1 MRRHMGQSGRYDGIQ
16 NRARGVAETRPATK
30 VEETRPMTIPEA
42 RETGPIGA
50 LRNDHRRAMRL
61 AGLLV
66 ERIDRLGRL
75 DAADV
80 WIAHDIFRYMVDFV
94 DSRHHAREDRVI
106 DALLEREPWLSCHV
120 GQIGRAH
127 EELRLEGDTLLRELT
142 AMRERGSIDGR
153 TIVPRL
159 ANYAAALASHFE
171 SEERELFDRAGALL
185 TDADWRGVDAPGVAG
200 DDPLFGPQVE
210 QGFEKLF
217 EVYVGRVL
225 EMGMPSRV
233 PGPRAAALL
242 VDGSAALIDGV
253 RSTASALVSGARRA
267 LRANIAGAGA
277 MVQSRSLAD
286 LAAAASEWTSGNLGE
301 TKRAVRRVRDLTRQL
316 TETKLGSVG
325 SAFSRPVS
333 PQFVASH
340 QFDRTPPSWQSQI
353 VNLSLRAL
361 VKRGV
366 ANASFEG
373 IRRPRSRLE
382 QMFIGLD
389 DDVVVTRWCIA
400 GGEAE
405 VFEIDGIVPE
415 RTVLHL
421 PGGGFVMQATQAHR
435 LMAARLARQARAR
448 VVMMHYRLAP
458 ENPYPAGLD
467 DCVAAYRYLI
477 DGGIDPAS
485 IVLSGDSAGAGLALS
500 LLQRARNEG
509 LPLPAGTIAISPVTD
524 LTYSGAS
531 RTYNRWIEPML
542 PDDNRNFIAELYLRD
557 VPTDDPVASPLF
569 GDQSHLPPLLI
580 QVGSIEILLDDSLRF
595 AAKVRAQGGECEC
608 EVWHGMPHDFLL
620 FGMLP
625 EAKKALGHVVKFI
638 EKHTPTPEWAEAAAV
653 QPAAV
658 TPRKPV
664 WRDRLR
670 RARVPAG
677 RRAA

>member
-1 MRRHMGQSGRYDGIQ
+1 M
-16 NRARGVAETRPATK
+16 TRSD
-30 VEETRPMTIPEA
+30 A
-42 RETGPIGA
+42 REISPIVA

-66 ERIDRLGRL
+66 ERVDRLRRL
-75 DAADV
+75 DAADL

-106 DALLEREPWLSCHV
+106 DALLKREPWLSCHV
-120 GQIGRAH
+120 EQIGQAH
-127 EELRLEGDTLLRELT
+127 DELRLEGDTLLRELT
-142 AMRERGSIDGR
+142 AMRERGTLEGR

-159 ANYAAALASHFE
+159 ANYAAALSAHFE
-171 SEERELFDRAGALL
+171 SEERELFERAAAVL
-185 TDADWRGVDAPGVAG
+185 TESDWRRIDEPGAAG
-200 DDPLFGPQVE
+200 HDPLFGPQVE
-210 QGFEKLF
+210 QGYEKLF

-225 EMGMPSRV
+225 EMGAPSRV

-242 VDGSAALIDGV
+242 VDGSAALIEGA
-253 RSTASALVSGARRA
+253 RSTVSALVSGAKRTI
-267 LRANIAGAGA
+267 RANVAGAGA
-277 MVQSRSLAD
+277 VVQSRSLSE
-286 LAAAASEWTSGNLGE
+286 LASAASVWTSGNVGE
-301 TKRAVRRVRDLTRQL
+301 TKRAVRRVRELTRQL
-316 TETKLGSVG
+316 TSTLEPVN
-325 SAFSRPVS
+325 SAFSGVS

-340 QFDRTPPSWQSQI
+340 RFDRTPPSWQSQI

-366 ANASFEG
+366 SKVSIES
-373 IRRPRSRLE
+373 IRQPRSRLE
-382 QMFIGLD
+382 QRIISLD
-389 DDVVVTRWCIA
+389 DDVTVARWKIG

-405 VFEIDGIVPE
+405 VFEVDGVVPE

-435 LMAARLARQARAR
+435 LMAARLARQSRAR

-458 ENPYPAGLD
+458 EDPYPAGLD
-467 DCVAAYRYLI
+467 DCVAAYRHLVE
-477 DGGIDPAS
+477 GGTDPAS

-500 LLQRARNEG
+500 LLQRCRLEG
-509 LPLPAGTIAISPVTD
+509 LPLPAATVAISPVTD

-542 PDDNRNFIAELYLRD
+542 PDDNRNFITELYLRG

-569 GDQSHLPPLLI
+569 GDQSNLPPLLI

-608 EVWHGMPHDFLL
+608 EVWHEMPHDFLL

-638 EKHTPTPEWAEAAAV
+638 EKHTPTPAWAAAAAA
-653 QPAAV
+653 QPLAA
-658 TPRKPV
+658 PARKVV
-664 WRDRLR
+664 WRERLR
-670 RARVPAG
+670 RKRAPAG